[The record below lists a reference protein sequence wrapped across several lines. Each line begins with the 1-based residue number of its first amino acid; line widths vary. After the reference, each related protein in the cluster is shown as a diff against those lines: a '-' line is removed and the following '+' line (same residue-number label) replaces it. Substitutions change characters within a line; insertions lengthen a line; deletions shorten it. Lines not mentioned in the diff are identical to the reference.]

1 MPKLEDDFLHREA
14 LGGNAVE
21 QLRAYVKRIERL
33 EDEISELNSGKS
45 EIYQEAKA
53 VGFCKKTMRKLII
66 RRKQG
71 RTASKEEDEL
81 LALYEAA
88 LGGNEDQ

>member
-1 MPKLEDDFLHREA
+1 MATLKLEDDYVHREA

-21 QLRAYVKRIERL
+21 QLRAYVVRIEKL
-33 EDEISELNSGKS
+33 EEEISQLNDDKS
-45 EIYQEAKA
+45 EIYKEAKA
-53 VGFCKKTMRKLII
+53 IGFCKKTMRKLIT

-71 RTASKEEDEL
+71 KQTTDEEDQL

-88 LGGNEDQ
+88 ING